1 MAGRFSR
8 SWSIFK
14 ASAAV
19 LGNDKRLLVFPLIST
34 LAAILAAAGCGLVY
48 AWWSGLADGATAA
61 LDTRMPYV
69 LGFIYYFLL
78 YTVIV
83 FFNTALVFVAANH
96 LDGGAATPSEGLRFA
111 RSKIGV
117 IIGYAAIA
125 ATVGVVLRFLEDR
138 LGTIGEIIVGLAN
151 IAWTV
156 ATFLVV
162 PVLVYRDIGPVDAVK
177 ESARLLK
184 DTWGENIIANGGMG
198 VVFMILYLPL
208 GILAILVT
216 FSMLLYQAGAGY
228 TIGEWAIVISAV
240 VAAWLP
246 LLLVVALH
254 GALQGIYSAAL
265 YRYATL
271 PDEESADGP
280 ISNALLDS
288 AFTHKK
294 RKSRR

>member
-1 MAGRFSR
+1 MAGRFAR
-8 SWSIFK
+8 SWNIFK

-19 LGNDKRLLVFPLIST
+19 LRKDRRLLIFPLIST
-34 LAAILAAAGCGLVY
+34 VAAILAAAGCGIAY
-48 AWWSGLADGATAA
+48 AWRPGFE
-61 LDTRMPYV
+61 PYV
-69 LGFIYYFLL
+69 LGFIYYFLI

-83 FFNTALVFVAANH
+83 FFNTALVAVAVSH
-96 LDGGAATPSEGLRFA
+96 LDGGTATPSDGLRFA
-111 RSKIGV
+111 RSKIRV
-117 IIGYAAIA
+117 IIGYASIA
-125 ATVGVVLRFLEDR
+125 ATVGIVLRFLEDR
-138 LGTIGEIIVGLAN
+138 LGTIGQVIVGLAD
-151 IAWTV
+151 IAWNV

-198 VVFMILYLPL
+198 LIFIVLYIPL
-208 GILAILVT
+208 GLLAILAT
-216 FSMLLYQAGAGY
+216 SSLILYNAGAGY
-228 TIGEWAIVISAV
+228 TTGQWAVDISLALM
-240 VAAWLP
+240 AWLP
-246 LLLVVALH
+246 LLLIVALH

-265 YRYATL
+265 YRYAAL
-271 PDEESADGP
+271 PREATADGP